1 MDFTQI
7 GMKSSPEFLRS
18 LFLSLLCSFLYV
30 NDMPNFTT
38 GTTLAMFA
46 DDSKCYKCNE
56 SPDDFD
62 TIQTDLNHLQR
73 WSLANEMTFQ
83 PKKFENLRVSR
94 KRTSPRRS
102 YSIDGTCLKVA
113 SSVKDISITVIRDL
127 TWPDH
132 ARYLVYNNNNNND
145 RLFNLLQQKLNYKAP
160 YRILGFLKIKTH
172 SSRYTSYS
180 RLTPCLL
187 FPSKGF

>member
-7 GMKSSPEFLRS
+7 GMKSSPEFVMS
-18 LFLSLLCSFLYV
+18 LFLTLLCFFLYV
-30 NDMPNFTT
+30 NDMPNVTT

-62 TIQTDLNHLQR
+62 TIQADLKHLQR

-83 PKKFENLRVSR
+83 LKKFENLRVSR

-102 YSIDGTCLKVA
+102 YSIDAPAAALK
-113 SSVKDISITVIRDL
+113 
-127 TWPDH
+127 
-132 ARYLVYNNNNNND
+132 
-145 RLFNLLQQKLNYKAP
+145 
-160 YRILGFLKIKTH
+160 
-172 SSRYTSYS
+172 
-180 RLTPCLL
+180 
-187 FPSKGF
+187 

>member
-1 MDFTQI
+1 MDFTRI

-18 LFLSLLCSFLYV
+18 LFLGLLCFFLYV

-62 TIQTDLNHLQR
+62 TIQTYLNHLQR

-102 YSIDGTCLKVA
+102 YSIDGTCLKVV
-113 SSVKDISITVIRDL
+113 SSVEDMSIMVIKDL
-127 TWPDH
+127 TWPDR
-132 ARYLVYNNNNNND
+132 ARYL
-145 RLFNLLQQKLNYKAP
+145 A
-160 YRILGFLKIKTH
+160 YRTFGFLKIKTR
-172 SSRYTSYS
+172 SSRYT
-180 RLTPCLL
+180 CQW
-187 FPSKGF
+187 

>member
-1 MDFTQI
+1 MLWYDPLLKCFNSYLI
-7 GMKSSPEFLRS
+7 GGLQRVVLNGLYSNWNEVKSGIPKV
-18 LFLSLLCSFLYV
+18 SLLEPTLICYFLYV

-38 GTTLAMFA
+38 TLAMFV

-83 PKKFENLRVSR
+83 LKKFENLRVSR

-102 YSIDGTCLKVA
+102 YSIDAPVLK
-113 SSVKDISITVIRDL
+113 
-127 TWPDH
+127 
-132 ARYLVYNNNNNND
+132 
-145 RLFNLLQQKLNYKAP
+145 
-160 YRILGFLKIKTH
+160 
-172 SSRYTSYS
+172 
-180 RLTPCLL
+180 
-187 FPSKGF
+187 

>member
-18 LFLSLLCSFLYV
+18 LFLGLLCFFLYV

-102 YSIDGTCLKVA
+102 YSIDAPVLK
-113 SSVKDISITVIRDL
+113 
-127 TWPDH
+127 
-132 ARYLVYNNNNNND
+132 
-145 RLFNLLQQKLNYKAP
+145 
-160 YRILGFLKIKTH
+160 
-172 SSRYTSYS
+172 
-180 RLTPCLL
+180 
-187 FPSKGF
+187 